1 MIEEKDFEEIMQ
13 ELLSYVP
20 DNVDKRESSV
30 IYQALAPVAM
40 YLQNVYSDLKYVW
53 DGIFIEGLSGTD
65 LDAKVAERAL
75 TRKEAT
81 ATVVMAHYT
90 PSSVEFAGS
99 ERFSIPGENG
109 EIIWFCIADSGE
121 LYGTEDGEILL
132 VCEEDGEIGNIPE
145 GNLLPDTT
153 VQGLERIYIYQIL
166 EYGKEEETDEEL
178 RQRYYDSFD
187 TQKFGGNIA
196 SYEEWMMEQDGV
208 AACKIIPFWVGIEKT
223 KVLCNGGHA
232 IAGGTVGIYFL
243 ATGYRKPSD
252 ALVAE
257 IQNAIDPPMYTG
269 EGRGLAPIGHVVT
282 VIAVDEEPLTI
293 TTQLEIENGYTFE
306 DIKAELEK
314 AFDEY
319 LTELSSQWG
328 EKTIVVR
335 ISEIESRLLA
345 LEDVIDI
352 KNTKINGEEEN
363 YKVSEFAI
371 PVREAIVD
379 GN

>member
-30 IYQALAPVAM
+30 IYQALAPAAM

-90 PSSVEFAGS
+90 PSNVEFAGN

-145 GNLLPDTT
+145 GDLLPDTT
-153 VQGLERIYIYQIL
+153 VQGLEHIYIYQIL

-178 RQRYYDSFD
+178 RQRYYESFD

-223 KVLCNGGHA
+223 RVLCNGGHA

-282 VIAVDEEPLTI
+282 VMAVCEESLTI

-306 DIKAELEK
+306 DIKGELEK
-314 AFDEY
+314 ALDEY

-352 KNTKINGEEEN
+352 KNTKINGKEEN